1 MWRPPSTN
9 FFIADLHFYHSWMIM
24 QVFSLLA
31 DTLAEI
37 QEQIGGGSDDESEE
51 VPTLHLII

>member
-1 MWRPPSTN
+1 
-9 FFIADLHFYHSWMIM
+9 MIM
-24 QVFSLLA
+24 QIFSLLA

>member
-1 MWRPPSTN
+1 
-9 FFIADLHFYHSWMIM
+9 MIM

-37 QEQIGGGSDDESEE
+37 QEQIGGGSDDECEE
-51 VPTLHLII
+51 VSTLHLII